1 MTLAVLHA
9 FLRRTTAHGVNVVK
23 SIPACHTIDNDAGKP
38 LRRKGSD
45 ICSIADARQ
54 LLATSQHVV
63 QQLSEI
69 AVGVVIAAH
78 VGN

>member
-1 MTLAVLHA
+1 MTPAVSHA
-9 FLRRTTAHGVNVVK
+9 FLHRATELEANAVK
-23 SIPACHTIDNDAGKP
+23 SIPACHTIDNDAGEP